1 MPLLF
6 SYGTLQEDSVQLAIF
21 GRRLEGQRDALVGF
35 ECSPV
40 DIENPQFVATSGK
53 SRHVNAEFNGRGDS
67 RVSGTAFLVTDSELA
82 VADDYERAADYVRRD
97 VTLESG
103 RTAWVYVSA
112 RSGTP

>member
-35 ECSPV
+35 ESSPIE
-40 DIENPQFVATSGK
+40 IENPQFVATSGK

-67 RVSGTAFLVTDSELA
+67 RVSGTVFDVTDSHT
-82 VADDYERAADYVRRD
+82 DYVRRH

-103 RTAWVYVSA
+103 RRAWVYVSA
-112 RSGTP
+112 RIGTP